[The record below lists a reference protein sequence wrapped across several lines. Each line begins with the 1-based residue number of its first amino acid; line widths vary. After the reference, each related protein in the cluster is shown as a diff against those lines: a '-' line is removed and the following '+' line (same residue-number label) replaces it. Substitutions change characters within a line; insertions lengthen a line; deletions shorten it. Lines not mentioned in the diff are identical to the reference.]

1 MPYLRSDHFD
11 GKRFFTPNAPRQ
23 RGLGSVVRW
32 MLTRDQA
39 KWTEERRNLTSLPP
53 SSVEG
58 ERLLVTFVN
67 HSTVLIQTGG
77 VNILTDP
84 IWSERASPVQ
94 FAGPKRFSLPGI
106 DLDKLPPIH
115 VVLLSHNH
123 YDHMDV
129 PTLRKIQRAHAP
141 RVYIALGND
150 RPLLRAGINR
160 PRILDW
166 WQSDRHSQNLTVH
179 CAPAQHFSGRNLAD
193 RDRALWC
200 SWVLETSGGRIYFAG
215 DTGFGPH
222 FGAIK
227 TRFGDFRL
235 AMLPIGAYGPRWFMS
250 PVHMDP
256 DEAVRAHAILNPLTS
271 IAIHHEC
278 FSLADEP
285 QFEPREWIEKLAREQ
300 KLNFI
305 VPRNGDAI
313 SVPEIPA
320 GAQPIPLLDTSDS
333 SR

>member
-11 GKRFFTPNAPRQ
+11 GKRFFTPNAPPQ
-23 RGLGSVVRW
+23 RGVGSLLRW
-32 MLTRDQA
+32 MITRNQA

-58 ERLLVTFVN
+58 DRLLVTFVN

-84 IWSERASPVQ
+84 IWSERASPVR
-94 FAGPKRFSLPGI
+94 FAGPKRFSLPGV
-106 DLDKLPPIH
+106 DLDRLPPIH
-115 VVLLSHNH
+115 VLLLSHNH

-129 PTLRKIQRAHAP
+129 PTLRKIQQAHAP
-141 RVYIALGND
+141 RVYVALGND
-150 RPLLRAGINR
+150 RPLNKAGITR

-166 WQSDRHSQNLTVH
+166 WQSDRHSANLTVH
-179 CAPAQHFSGRNLAD
+179 CAPAQHFSGRNITG

-200 SWVLETSGGRIYFAG
+200 SWVLDTPGGRIYFAG

-222 FGAIK
+222 FQATK
-227 TRFGDFRL
+227 ARFGDFRL
-235 AMLPIGAYGPRWFMS
+235 AILPIGAYAPRWFMS

-256 DEAVRAHAILNPLTS
+256 DEAIRAHEILSPSMS
-271 IAIHHEC
+271 IGIHHET

-285 QFEPREWIEKLAREQ
+285 QFEPRQRVERLARER

-305 VPRNGDAI
+305 VPRNGDALNI
-313 SVPEIPA
+313 PEISREAP
-320 GAQPIPLLDTSDS
+320 PIPLLDTRNSA
-333 SR
+333 R